1 MYKRIIRQVRLLS
14 KLRKEPYLQFYRILG
29 FYPDKIAL
37 YQLAVR
43 HRSMA
48 PPTRNGHALSNERL
62 EFLGDAVLNSVVTD
76 ILFNRF
82 EKQREGFLTNTR
94 SKIVKREFL
103 NQLALEIGLD
113 KLVQK
118 SRSMT
123 HTVNGNI
130 YGNAFEALI
139 GAIYLDYGYKKCKRF
154 VEKRLFKTFVDLEKI
169 VVDETNYKSRIIEL
183 CQKYHFKYDF
193 ILLNETQQDHNNH
206 IFHVRLDIQ
215 NLISCEATGSSKKEA
230 HQQASLKAYQEIHQ
244 NPDLLKRLENVN
256 ATEETL

>member
-1 MYKRIIRQVRLLS
+1 
-14 KLRKEPYLQFYRILG
+14 
-29 FYPDKIAL
+29 
-37 YQLAVR
+37 LAVR

-82 EKQREGFLTNTR
+82 ERQREGFLTNTR

-103 NQLALEIGLD
+103 NQLAHEIGLD

-118 SRSMT
+118 SRSVS
-123 HTVNGNI
+123 HSPIGNI

-169 VVDETNYKSRIIEL
+169 VIDETNYKSRIIEL
-183 CQKYHFKYDF
+183 CQKYHLKYEF
-193 ILLNETQQDHNNH
+193 ILLNETQQSNNNH
-206 IFHVRLDIQ
+206 LFHVKLEIED
-215 NLISCEATGSSKKEA
+215 LISCEATGSSKKDA
-230 HQQASLKAYQEIHQ
+230 HQQAALKAYQQIREQ
-244 NPDLLKRLENVN
+244 PDLLKRSENQYT
-256 ATEETL
+256 AEDTLTIE